1 MRTGRHSTLFTIP
14 TTLVP
19 RPPSRLGT
27 TKALENTNG
36 REKVGEMD
44 DQLWWLNR
52 PVCLE
57 WPEKADET
65 SNALPWLVELVRKR
79 LDALV
84 LRRAPKV
91 RANRRSR

>member
-1 MRTGRHSTLFTIP
+1 
-14 TTLVP
+14 
-19 RPPSRLGT
+19 
-27 TKALENTNG
+27 
-36 REKVGEMD
+36 MD